1 MSFAGT
7 YELQSH
13 ENFEVFMKAIGLPDE
28 LIQIGKDIK
37 SVTKIEQNGDH
48 FVVTVTTGPKVLR
61 NEFDIGKESEIE
73 TLTEEKIK
81 TTVNIVDGKL
91 VVQLKSVKSVTELS
105 GDILTNVM
113 TLRDIVY
120 KRVCLQENGA
130 GKRGLRRRRFRQQ
143 ESAPVQSA
151 PSGAGRRSRKQRW
164 NRESFIISSSSP
176 YNIQEN
182 VNLTSFEDSTELVIK
197 DAIGHSCV
205 NPHDATN

>member
-13 ENFEVFMKAIGLPDE
+13 ENFEVFMKAIGLPDD

-61 NEFDIGKESEIE
+61 NEFDIGKESDIE

-120 KRVCLQENGA
+120 KRVS
-130 GKRGLRRRRFRQQ
+130 KRV
-143 ESAPVQSA
+143 A
-151 PSGAGRRSRKQRW
+151 
-164 NRESFIISSSSP
+164 
-176 YNIQEN
+176 
-182 VNLTSFEDSTELVIK
+182 
-197 DAIGHSCV
+197 
-205 NPHDATN
+205 

>member
-120 KRVCLQENGA
+120 KRVS
-130 GKRGLRRRRFRQQ
+130 KRV
-143 ESAPVQSA
+143 A
-151 PSGAGRRSRKQRW
+151 
-164 NRESFIISSSSP
+164 
-176 YNIQEN
+176 
-182 VNLTSFEDSTELVIK
+182 
-197 DAIGHSCV
+197 
-205 NPHDATN
+205 

>member
-61 NEFDIGKESEIE
+61 NEFDIGKESDIE

-91 VVQLKSVKSVTELS
+91 VVQLKSVKSVTEIS

-120 KRVCLQENGA
+120 KRVS
-130 GKRGLRRRRFRQQ
+130 KRV
-143 ESAPVQSA
+143 A
-151 PSGAGRRSRKQRW
+151 
-164 NRESFIISSSSP
+164 
-176 YNIQEN
+176 
-182 VNLTSFEDSTELVIK
+182 
-197 DAIGHSCV
+197 
-205 NPHDATN
+205 